1 MEGFII
7 KVFCLGKGKRILSIA
22 VGLML
27 MAAMLAGCGGTGT
40 PADGPTITVSSK
52 AWTEQLIL
60 GEMLLE
66 LFEANGYPVEDQLGL
81 GETPTLRPALKSG
94 QIDVYWE
101 YTGSILMTEMGEEQM
116 SQEEEAY
123 NKVKQWDEEEN
134 DIIWLDYAPANNTYT
149 LMMKEERANSLGL
162 ESISDLADY
171 VNSGEEDL
179 ILATNIEFFEREEDG
194 IPGLERMYGFEFDRD
209 AMVFVTTGLTYDALR
224 NDDADV
230 AMGFATDGR
239 IPAFNFIN
247 LEDDKGF
254 FPIYNPA
261 PTIRSEILEAY
272 PELPDLISKVSQEL
286 DDATLAE
293 LNRRVD
299 MDKEEPDEVAR
310 DFLAEIGLLD

>member
-7 KVFCLGKGKRILSIA
+7 KVFYLGKRKRILGIA
-22 VGLML
+22 IGLVL
-27 MAAMLAGCGGTGT
+27 MAAMLAGCGSTGT
-40 PADGPTITVSSK
+40 SADGPAVTVSSK

-60 GEMLLE
+60 GSMLLE
-66 LFEANGYPVEDQLGL
+66 LLEDNGYPVEDQLGL

-123 NKVKQWDEEEN
+123 NKVKQWDKEEN

-149 LMMKEERANSLGL
+149 LMMKEERAKELGL

-194 IPGLERMYGFEFDRD
+194 IPGLEKVYGFEFDRD

-224 NDDADV
+224 NDNADV

-247 LEDDKGF
+247 LEDDMGF

-261 PTIRSEILEAY
+261 PTIRPEILEAY
-272 PELPDLISKVSQEL
+272 PELPELINQVAQAL

>member
-1 MEGFII
+1 MFY
-7 KVFCLGKGKRILSIA
+7 FGKKRRTLSVA

-27 MAAMLAGCGGTGT
+27 MATVLAGCGSTDT
-40 PADGPTITVSSK
+40 SADGPAITVSSK
-52 AWTEQLIL
+52 AWTEQFIL
-60 GEMLLE
+60 GSILIELL
-66 LFEANGYPVEDQLGL
+66 EANGYPVEDQLGL

-101 YTGSILMTEMGEEQM
+101 YTGSILMTEMGEQQM

-123 NKVKQWDEEEN
+123 NKVKEWDEKEN
-134 DIIWLDYAPANNTYT
+134 NIIWLDYAPANNTYT
-149 LMMKEERANSLGL
+149 LMMKEERAQSLGL
-162 ESISDLADY
+162 KSISDLADY
-171 VNSGEEDL
+171 INNGEEDI

-194 IPGLERMYGFEFDRD
+194 IPGLEPVYGFEFDRD
-209 AMVFVTTGLTYDALR
+209 EMVFVTTGLTYDALR
-224 NDDADV
+224 NDDVDV

-261 PTIRSEILEAY
+261 PTIRPEILEAY
-272 PELPDLISKVSQEL
+272 PELPDLINQVAQVL

-293 LNRRVD
+293 LNRKVD
-299 MDKEEPDEVAR
+299 MDREEPEDVAHE
-310 DFLAEIGLLD
+310 FLMELGLIE

>member
-7 KVFCLGKGKRILSIA
+7 KVFCLGKGKRILGIA

-27 MAAMLAGCGGTGT
+27 MAAMLAGCGGTET
-40 PADGPTITVSSK
+40 STDEPAVTVSSK

-60 GEMLLE
+60 GSMLLE
-66 LFEANGYPVEDQLGL
+66 LLEANGYPVEDQLGL

-123 NKVKQWDEEEN
+123 NKVKQWDKEEN

-149 LMMKEERANSLGL
+149 LMMKEERAKELGL
-162 ESISDLADY
+162 ESISDLAGY
-171 VNSGEEDL
+171 IKSGEEDL

-194 IPGLERMYGFEFDRD
+194 IPGLEKVYGFEFDRD

-224 NDDADV
+224 NDNADV

-247 LEDDKGF
+247 LEDDMGF

-261 PTIRSEILEAY
+261 PTIRPEILEAY
-272 PELPDLISKVSQEL
+272 PELPELINQVAQAL